1 MSSTWASLQCLHCH
15 KDSCQMLH
23 TITRHSMSSVFWL
36 FISICHW
43 LIQTKFPSCCASGGD
58 LVSTSF
64 GSLLVPAV
72 GKKIGRFVND
82 CYQLPDMICYCN
94 MGSIIKELLTR
105 GIGGSRWRCKCE
117 SQRVGQTR
125 GWCAAL
131 CHPHLLQRYW
141 SAGHRAG
148 LRNCQE
154 TRSRTHHEHFLLKRA
169 APHATITPISS

>member
-1 MSSTWASLQCLHCH
+1 MSSTWASLQCSNCH

-43 LIQTKFPSCCASGGD
+43 LIQTKFPSCCAS
-58 LVSTSF
+58 F

-94 MGSIIKELLTR
+94 MGRIIKELLTR
-105 GIGGSRWRCKCE
+105 RIGGSRWRCKCE